1 MLKIGNV
8 VINVSLKHEPNHF
21 ISPLKTSNEAVKLS
35 TTTEL
40 NHRNSTV
47 RERVKTNQRRSFLHE
62 HTH

>member
-40 NHRNSTV
+40 IGILQYV
-47 RERVKTNQRRSFLHE
+47 REL
-62 HTH
+62 